1 VLAVFAVYGRVV
13 GHAFLAFDDVAYISE
28 NPHVIRGLT
37 WEGLRWS
44 FTTFEVGNWHPATWL
59 SHMLDCQLFGL
70 NAGMHHLVSVALHAT
85 SAVVLFL
92 ALRSMTRSEW
102 PSALVAALFALHPLR
117 VESVAWAAERKDV
130 LSGLFWM
137 LALLAYAGHA
147 ARPSRRRMAAVIAA
161 FAIGLLAKPMVVTLP
176 FVLLLLD
183 VWPLRRLKPGAGFAA
198 STRGLLLEKLPLFVL
213 AGVSSWVTLLAQ
225 RAAGALGSLQVLS
238 LGERLANA
246 AVSYVA
252 YLWNTV
258 WPFGL
263 AFYYPH
269 AGLLSESGG
278 AGSRAVQALGAG
290 LALAMITAAALA
302 QARRRPYLVVGWG
315 WFVGTLVPV
324 IGLLQVGMQA
334 RADSYTYLPAIGLS
348 IALAWGLAEWSE
360 RRPSHRISLAA
371 LAAGAVTLC
380 AVVCWVQVGHWRDGT
395 TLARHALQVTRDN
408 AQAYNLLGTELHR
421 EQDLVGATE
430 AFRHALA
437 IQPAC
442 SECQINLAT
451 VLGDRGHLEQA
462 ATLFR
467 RALATHPAQAG
478 PRAHN
483 GLGAILERQGDLAGA
498 AEHLERAVQLAPD
511 HAGAQHN
518 LAVVRARQGRSDAAR
533 AGFERALEL
542 APDYALAHF
551 HLGDLLQGRGLTE
564 RALVHLKRA
573 VELEP
578 EMLDAQFKL
587 AVVFAR
593 RGDLPRSAERFA
605 RVVEIDPLFA
615 EAHYNLGTVLGAM
628 EQRERAAFHLE
639 RALALKPDYEAA
651 RQALRGLATQ

>member
-1 VLAVFAVYGRVV
+1 VLAVFAVYGRTAWH
-13 GHAFLAFDDVAYISE
+13 GFLAFDDGAYVSH
-28 NPHVIRGLT
+28 NPYVIRGLT

-70 NAGMHHLVSVALHAT
+70 NAGMHHLVSVTLHAAN
-85 SAVVLFL
+85 AVVLFL
-92 ALRSMTRSEW
+92 ALRSMTRAEW

-137 LALLAYAGHA
+137 LALLAYAGYA
-147 ARPSRRRMAAVIAA
+147 ARPSRGRLAGVIAA
-161 FAIGLLAKPMVVTLP
+161 FAMGLLAKPMVVTLP

-183 VWPLRRLKPGAGFAA
+183 VWPLRRLKLHADAGASA
-198 STRGLLLEKLPLFVL
+198 RLLLEKLPLFVL
-213 AGVSSWVTLLAQ
+213 VGVSSWMTLLAQ
-225 RAAGALGSLQVLS
+225 RAAGAVGSFEALPV
-238 LGERLANA
+238 GARLANA

-252 YLWNTV
+252 YLWNTL

-269 AGLLSESGG
+269 PGLAGNGDEGT
-278 AGSRAVQALGAG
+278 RAMLVLGAG
-290 LALAMITAAALA
+290 LALAAITAVVLA
-302 QARRRPYLVVGWG
+302 CLRRRPYLAVGWG

-334 RADSYTYLPAIGLS
+334 RADRYTYLPTIGLY
-348 IALAWGLAEWSE
+348 IALAWGLAEWVA
-360 RRPSHRISLAA
+360 RRPSHRTA
-371 LAAGAVTLC
+371 LTGLVAGAVTVC
-380 AVVCWVQVGHWRDGT
+380 AAVSWVQVGHWRDGE
-395 TLARHALQVTRDN
+395 TLARQALRVTRDN
-408 AQAYNLLGTELHR
+408 AQAYNLLGTALQR
-421 EQDLVGATE
+421 QQDLTGATE
-430 AFRHALA
+430 AFRQALK
-437 IQPAC
+437 IRPAC

-451 VLGDRGHLEQA
+451 VLGDQGHLEQA

-467 RALATHPAQAG
+467 LALEVNPAQAG

-483 GLGAILERQGDLAGA
+483 GLGSILERQGDLANS

-511 HAGAQHN
+511 YAVAHHN
-518 LAVVRARQGRSDAAR
+518 LAVVYGKQGRGDAAR
-533 AGFERALEL
+533 AEFERALEL
-542 APDYALAHF
+542 APDYALAHL
-551 HLGDLLQGRGLTE
+551 HLGDVLQRQGLTD
-564 RALVHLKRA
+564 RALSHLHRA

-578 EMLDAQFKL
+578 EMVDAQFKL

-593 RGDLPRSAERFA
+593 RGDLPRSVERFA
-605 RVVEIDPLFA
+605 RVIELDPLFA

-628 EQRERAAFHLE
+628 GQRQRAVIHLE

-651 RQALRGLATQ
+651 RQALRGLAGQ